1 MTGLAAASWVSWP
14 LRPIVENTDASVLA
28 RLYPEVQMSTQTA
41 PELLLRE
48 LLAWVADRPRTYAE
62 TIEAWRSNCPRHPVL
77 DDAFTDD
84 LIHRAGGF
92 VVLTASGR
100 EALR

>member
-1 MTGLAAASWVSWP
+1 MAEDIQILAQA
-14 LRPIVENTDASVLA
+14 
-28 RLYPEVQMSTQTA
+28 QTA

-48 LLAWVADRPRTYAE
+48 LLAWVGDGRRSYAE

-77 DDAFTDD
+77 DDAFTDG
-84 LIHRAGGF
+84 LIRVADGH
-92 VVLTASGR
+92 VVLTAAGR